1 MSGIREGETSPN
13 WETKKVIC
21 LVAKETD
28 WVTTSMYVFN
38 KKEPM

>member
-13 WETKKVIC
+13 QETKKMFC

-28 WVTTSMYVFN
+28 LVTTSIYAFN
-38 KKEPM
+38 KKEHM

>member
-1 MSGIREGETSPN
+1 MVDEVKKLIEKHSMSGIREGETSPN

-28 WVTTSMYVFN
+28 
-38 KKEPM
+38 